1 MESMATV
8 FFYFATTVRPL
19 NKKNSEI
26 FGHEFMKR
34 KVQKLVSY

>member
-8 FFYFATTVRPL
+8 LFYFATIVRSL

-26 FGHEFMKR
+26 FGHEFLKGEC
-34 KVQKLVSY
+34 KN